1 MSVFVGARNRF
12 HFCGRNGYI
21 ERFVARNFFSSVGSS
36 VKFLIE
42 SIVVVLTPDPLIRR
56 KWNVPSGGTRII
68 LNCEGQEEIPIYR
81 KKRRNPFCKINLLFS
96 IYYLFNSE
104 WQLLCVVQGKKQQ
117 QQTCGACVCMITDKK
132 TRQAESS
139 VVRPSIGQTSYSKE
153 KILDKPCAT
162 NIQTLTQSHT
172 LTKNTRNNLSKLP
185 CL

>member
-56 KWNVPSGGTRII
+56 KWNVPGGGTRII
-68 LNCEGQEEIPIYR
+68 LNCEGQEEIHIYR

-132 TRQAESS
+132 TRQAEFRRPS
-139 VVRPSIGQTSYSKE
+139 VRPSDRQHIRKKKYWTNLAQQTYKH
-153 KILDKPCAT
+153 
-162 NIQTLTQSHT
+162 SH
-172 LTKNTRNNLSKLP
+172 NHIR
-185 CL
+185 